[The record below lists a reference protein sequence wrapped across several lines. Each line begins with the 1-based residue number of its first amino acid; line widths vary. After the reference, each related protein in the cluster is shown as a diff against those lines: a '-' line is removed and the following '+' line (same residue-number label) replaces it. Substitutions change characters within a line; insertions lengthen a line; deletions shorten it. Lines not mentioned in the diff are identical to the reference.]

1 VWLHLPTNI
10 KDQDSSWRRSQSGCT
25 PKTIES
31 HGPADITEET
41 TDAIVNAANTHLIG
55 GGGVDGA
62 IHDAGGPSILQECRD
77 FVSNHGT
84 LTAGQ
89 AIVTGGGQLA
99 ARYVIHCVGPIYRGG
114 EHGEDDA
121 LASCYR
127 AAIRLAEE
135 RGLQS
140 MAFPSIST
148 GAYRFPLHNAAKIA
162 VGTVLDV
169 LKDTETLRHVRFVLF
184 DVATLK
190 AYSVMAE
197 KLAKARQDC
206 IVDGWE

>member
-1 VWLHLPTNI
+1 VEKI
-10 KDQDSSWRRSQSGCT
+10 
-25 PKTIES
+25 TIRIVGRKLKKIEF

-62 IHDAGGPSILQECRD
+62 IHDAGGPAILQQCRD
-77 FVSNHGT
+77 FVASHGT

-89 AIVTGGGQLA
+89 AIVTTGGQLA
-99 ARYVIHCVGPIYRGG
+99 AKYVIHCVGPIYRGG
-114 EHGEDDA
+114 EHGEEDA

-127 AAIRLAEE
+127 AAVRLADE
-135 RGLQS
+135 RGLES

-148 GAYRFPLHNAAKIA
+148 GAYRFPLHNAARIA
-162 VGTVLDV
+162 VGTVLDE
-169 LKDTETLRHVRFVLF
+169 LQGTDTLRHIRFVLF

-190 AYSVMAE
+190 AYSATAE
-197 KLAKARQDC
+197 KLAKIRPDC
-206 IVDGWE
+206 MLETSV